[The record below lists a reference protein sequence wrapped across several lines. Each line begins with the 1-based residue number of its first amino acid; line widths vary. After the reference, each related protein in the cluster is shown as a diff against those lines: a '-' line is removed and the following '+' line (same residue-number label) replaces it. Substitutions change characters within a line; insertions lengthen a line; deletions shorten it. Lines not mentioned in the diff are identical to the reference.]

1 MLHNRLIKCASTC
14 RHDPPLHTAKDDR
27 RPQDQKLPRHF
38 GQIGK
43 LLAHLLFDEMA
54 CGTKFRGGDRK
65 QEGRGESWGDAW
77 QRGDPACEPA
87 PLTSRTHSAAN
98 HDTPQHPKLLC
109 LAPSH
114 TRLRTAIAAIQTRGG
129 DRQSC
134 QRPAPLS
141 FVLAVSAAS
150 FSLLIFTSPRLGR
163 YAG

>member
-1 MLHNRLIKCASTC
+1 MCQHLPARSTITHRQGRQASPGPETTEALWPNWQVAC
-14 RHDPPLHTAKDDR
+14 
-27 RPQDQKLPRHF
+27 F
-38 GQIGK
+38 
-43 LLAHLLFDEMA
+43 HLLFDEMA

-141 FVLAVSAAS
+141 FVLAVFAAS